1 VTFGKLCAILKDKK
15 GTAFPLVIAVT
26 LALVI
31 IFCGISEYIR
41 LVIIAQ
47 GVRDAVQSAVISTV
61 NDSYD
66 NVYHGVR
73 EGYAGAYVPSAND
86 FEESLDYGDVYGRLD
101 DLLGLQSSGGYHVK
115 YAAGDAV
122 EFKLSGL
129 SVDLD
134 NMPLAPGS
142 PDNAHGF
149 LADATIRLE
158 VPVRFGGKL
167 LPPMRINLRVQAKYM
182 PLF

>member
-1 VTFGKLCAILKDKK
+1 MTKFYDIIKNKK
-15 GTAFPLVIAVT
+15 GSSLPLIVAVT

-47 GVRDAVQSAVISTV
+47 CVRDAVQSSVISVV

-66 NVYHGVR
+66 DVYHGVR
-73 EGYAGAYVPSAND
+73 EGYSGAYQPFAGE

-101 DLLGLQSSGGYHVK
+101 DLLGLRYESGWHVK
-115 YAAGDAV
+115 YTGDDV
-122 EFKLSGL
+122 EFRLSGL
-129 SVDLD
+129 SVDLS

-142 PDNAHGF
+142 PDNANGF
-149 LADATIRLE
+149 LADAAILLE
-158 VPVRFGGKL
+158 VPVYWGGKT

>member
-1 VTFGKLCAILKDKK
+1 MRKIYGIIRNKK
-15 GTAFPLVIAVT
+15 GTSFPLIVAVA

-31 IFCGISEYIR
+31 VFCGAAEYIR
-41 LVIIAQ
+41 LMIIAQ

-73 EGYAGAYVPSAND
+73 EGYSGAYQPSAEE
-86 FEESLDYGDVYGRLD
+86 FEESLEYGDMYSRLD
-101 DLLGLQSSGGYHVK
+101 QLLGLKQENGHHVK
-115 YAAGDAV
+115 YAGNTV
-122 EFKLSGL
+122 EFRLSGL
-129 SVDLD
+129 SVALK
-134 NMPLAPGS
+134 NMPFAPVN
-142 PDNAHGF
+142 PDNSKGF

-158 VPVRFGGKL
+158 VPVSFGGKS
-167 LPPMRINLRVQAKYM
+167 LPPMTINLKVQAKYM

>member
-1 VTFGKLCAILKDKK
+1 MTKFYDIIRNKEGSS
-15 GTAFPLVIAVT
+15 FPLIVAVT

-47 GVRDAVQSAVISTV
+47 GVRDAVQSAIISTV

-66 NVYHGVR
+66 DVYHGVR
-73 EGYAGAYVPSAND
+73 EGYSGAYQPFAGE
-86 FEESLDYGDVYGRLD
+86 FEESLDYGDIYGRLD
-101 DLLGLQSSGGYHVK
+101 DLLDLRYEGGWHVK
-115 YAAGDAV
+115 YTGDVV
-122 EFKLSGL
+122 EFRLSGL
-129 SVDLD
+129 SVDLE

-142 PDNAHGF
+142 PDNANGF
-149 LADATIRLE
+149 LADAVIFLE
-158 VPVRFGGKL
+158 VPVSFGGEA
-167 LPPMRINLRVQAKYM
+167 LPPTRINLRVQAKYM

>member
-1 VTFGKLCAILKDKK
+1 MTKFYDIIRNKK
-15 GTAFPLVIAVT
+15 GSSFPLIVAVT

-66 NVYHGVR
+66 DVYHGVR
-73 EGYAGAYVPSAND
+73 EGYSGAYQPFAGE

-101 DLLGLQSSGGYHVK
+101 DLLGLRYEGGWHVK
-115 YAAGDAV
+115 YAGDDV
-122 EFKLSGL
+122 EFRLSGL
-129 SVDLD
+129 SVDLE

-142 PDNAHGF
+142 PNNANGF
-149 LADATIRLE
+149 LADAAILLE
-158 VPVRFGGKL
+158 VPVSFGGET